1 MKYKEPIHW
10 KFSEDLDGLLYF
22 SQVLNELLF
31 DYTIDTYKPNALN
44 AHSIV
49 HETLT
54 LLRKVKSK
62 HIHKANLKPV
72 KEELINFLSKDLA
85 CKALLGDKR
94 SSYKELIKNTSD
106 LDELYHTIFSLHT
119 YLAEKTYFEKVK
131 ELLIEKVSIGKE
143 KSDIFSLTRTL
154 VTELITYGYSK
165 EYLYNQT
172 NTFFFQERNDKVDS
186 VDFIKLFLDQF
197 NFEKEK
203 FEVFIQAPPVFW
215 DFRKPLGEVDI
226 KLSKTIKHTEKNRIF
241 KRFVSKNKTSQTY
254 IIIKEV
260 ESLDHFSARKT
271 GERKLHFFVNLFH
284 LYFNR
289 ESLEVSNLSC
299 VNRVS
304 DNYTLIIDEPINNLR
319 KQKDYNSKEASK
331 KVETLIKN
339 LSFSSKNSS
348 IERFIKAIELHKL
361 ALNTPDEEN
370 QLLDLWAAI
379 ETIFEKKTDNE
390 ESTIE
395 QVSREITPFI
405 SSRYI
410 EGLMVELFKDLCIW
424 NKLEFFNLLDK
435 INTAPSKR
443 LESFV
448 SLLVLE
454 EYDSLHDDLL
464 DLLGLFP
471 LLRNRATLYN
481 KWFKDPKEVKKFIER
496 HTTKIS
502 WQIKRIYRARNT
514 LIHHGSKPKQLPIL
528 VENLNNY
535 FHKVMSELEVLMINE
550 KIRSIEH
557 GIIESGISYSE
568 HLKFIGTIETID
580 NENLPIMFKF

>member
-1 MKYKEPIHW
+1 MKYKEPSHW
-10 KFSEDLDGLLYF
+10 NFSKDLDGLLYF
-22 SQVLNELLF
+22 SQVLNEMLF

-49 HETLT
+49 HETLS

-62 HIHKANLKPV
+62 HIHKANLQPV
-72 KEELINFLSKDLA
+72 KEELLNLLSKDLA

-94 SSYKELIKNTSD
+94 SSYKELIRTNSD
-106 LDELYHTIFSLHT
+106 LDELYHTIYSLHT
-119 YLAEKTYFEKVK
+119 YLSDKRYFEKVK
-131 ELLIEKVSIGKE
+131 ELLIEKVSVGKE
-143 KSDIFSLTRTL
+143 KSHIFFLTRTL

-172 NTFFFQERNDKVDS
+172 NTFFFKERDDKIDN
-186 VDFIKLFLDQF
+186 VDFIKVFLDQF

-203 FEVFIQAPPVFW
+203 FEVLIQAPQIFW
-215 DFRKPLGEVDI
+215 DFRKPLQEVDI
-226 KLSKTIKHTEKNRIF
+226 KLSKTVKYTDKNPIL
-241 KRFVSKNKTSQTY
+241 KRFTSKNKTSLIY
-254 IIIKEV
+254 IIIKEI
-260 ESLDHFSARKT
+260 EALDHYSARKY
-271 GERKLHFFVNLFH
+271 GESKLHFFVNLFH

-299 VNRVS
+299 VKRIS

-319 KQKDYNSKEASK
+319 KQKDFDSKEASI

-339 LSFSSKNSS
+339 LSFSNRNSS
-348 IERFIKAIELHKL
+348 IDRFIKAIELHKL
-361 ALNTPDEEN
+361 ALNTPEEEN

-395 QVSREITPFI
+395 QVSREIAPFI
-405 SSRYI
+405 SSNYI
-410 EGLMVELFKDLCIW
+410 EGLLIELFKDLCNW
-424 NKLEFFNLLDK
+424 NKTEFFSLLDK
-435 INTAPSKR
+435 IDTDSSVR
-443 LESFV
+443 LKTFV
-448 SLLVLE
+448 SLLVLD
-454 EYDSLHDDLL
+454 EYDSNHDELL
-464 DLLGLFP
+464 EMLGLFP

-496 HTTKIS
+496 HTDKIS

-514 LIHHGSKPKQLPIL
+514 LIHHGNKPKQLPVL

-535 FHKVMSELEVLMINE
+535 FHKVMGELEELMVNQ

-557 GIIESGISYSE
+557 GIIEQSISYKE
-568 HLKFIGTIETID
+568 HLKYID
-580 NENLPIMFKF
+580 SVEEIDKDNLSIVFKI